1 MANMVEGGKTPTL
14 PAAELEAIGFALVIF
29 PGAIVRALGYM
40 ASEFYTSLATHGSN
54 EPYRNRML
62 DFTGI
67 NELVGTPEMIAL
79 GQQYETP
86 APAGRQEDEHS
97 PVTTLDPVTLAV
109 LNGRLV
115 QIADE
120 MDATLYRSAFN
131 PIIAEAHDA
140 CHGLYHA
147 ETGATLVQ
155 GTSGLPIFVGAMAF
169 AVKAVIDK
177 VGRDGDLDPGD
188 TYLFNDPY
196 DGGTHLNDFRL
207 VRPLMRGGRVFAWIA
222 SVGHW
227 LDIGGNVP
235 GNYNPKATESFQEGV
250 RIPPVKLIRA
260 GVIQQ
265 DIIDI
270 LAANSRVPQSNW
282 GDLNGQINALD
293 LGERRL
299 HALLD
304 EYGDETI
311 TAALAVLSSR
321 AEALMRA
328 NIAALPDGTYSYDD
342 FLDNDGVTDT
352 PLRIALDLTIA
363 GDRMTLDFS
372 RSAPPC
378 DGPLNI
384 ARSTAIAC
392 CYVAL
397 KHIFIDVPANA
408 GCLVPIEFNIP
419 DTTLLAVSAPRP
431 VAGYTETIL
440 RVIDVIFGAFAKAAP
455 ERAQGSPFAT
465 INALSLAGWREQR
478 RRWIMFCFFGGGLGG
493 NPESDGLNH
502 SNNPI
507 STATIP
513 PVEILESLYPVM
525 FTQWALR
532 PDSGGPGRNRG
543 GLGAIYEI
551 EALAEDGAD
560 VFLIGERGKYP
571 PFGVNGGG
579 PAALNRF
586 IYETDQ
592 GEMTPPMVSKVT
604 DIRIR
609 RGQKVRLETPG
620 GGGFG
625 DPATREPARVV
636 RDVRARLHLAG
647 IRPPRLQGRAAR

>member
-1 MANMVEGGKTPTL
+1 M
-14 PAAELEAIGFALVIF
+14 
-29 PGAIVRALGYM
+29 
-40 ASEFYTSLATHGSN
+40 
-54 EPYRNRML
+54 
-62 DFTGI
+62 
-67 NELVGTPEMIAL
+67 
-79 GQQYETP
+79 
-86 APAGRQEDEHS
+86 
-97 PVTTLDPVTLAV
+97 
-109 LNGRLV
+109 
-115 QIADE
+115 
-120 MDATLYRSAFN
+120 
-131 PIIAEAHDA
+131 
-140 CHGLYHA
+140 
-147 ETGATLVQ
+147 
-155 GTSGLPIFVGAMAF
+155 
-169 AVKAVIDK
+169 
-177 VGRDGDLDPGD
+177 RDGK
-188 TYLFNDPY
+188 
-196 DGGTHLNDFRL
+196 
-207 VRPLMRGGRVFAWIA
+207 VFAWIA

-227 LDIGGNVP
+227 LDIGGAVP

-250 RIPPVKLIRA
+250 RIPPVKLVRA
-260 GVIQQ
+260 GVLQQ

-304 EYGDETI
+304 EYGDDTI
-311 TAALAVLSSR
+311 ASALAALSAR

-342 FLDNDGVTDT
+342 FLDNDGVTDK

-363 GDRMTLDFS
+363 GERMTLDFS

-378 DGPLNI
+378 DGPVNI
-384 ARSTAIAC
+384 ARSTAVAS

-397 KHIFIDVPANA
+397 KHLFTDVPANA
-408 GCLVPIEFNIP
+408 GCLAPIEFVIP
-419 DTTLLAVSAPRP
+419 DTTLLGVSAPRP

-440 RVIDVIFGAFAKAAP
+440 RVIDVIFGAFAKVAP
-455 ERAQGSPFAT
+455 ERANGSPFAT
-465 INALSLAGWREQR
+465 INALSLAGWREDH

-532 PDSGGPGRNRG
+532 PELCGAGPPSRRPRRDLRDRGAGRS
-543 GLGAIYEI
+543 
-551 EALAEDGAD
+551 GAD

-586 IYETDQ
+586 VYETDA
-592 GEMTPPMVSKVT
+592 GEATPPLVSKIT
-604 DIRIR
+604 DIKIR

-625 DPATREPARVV
+625 DPAAREPGAGRCATSGSAMS
-636 RDVRARLHLAG
+636 RARPRGATT
-647 IRPPRLQGRAAR
+647 RSCCATTARSMMPPRERAPEHDLAQRHCRSRCRRHLHRSCSCSIRRAARFRTAKVPSHRGDESLRLPQWPEGVRRRRRDEFDHSRHHRRHQHVTWSGAARRSASSRRAAFATCWRCAAATAAAPGGCGAISSRSPTATCASRSMSARLRTEPSVPRSIRRRSVRRRKLLLDQGRAGGRDRLHQRLCQY